1 MRGDLI
7 AEREGKLFG
16 RKFAKPPK
24 LWAYLHRILK
34 N

>member
-1 MRGDLI
+1 MHGDHI
-7 AEREGKLFG
+7 AEREGKVFG

-24 LWAYLHRILK
+24 LWAYLHWILK